1 MAQKNA
7 GLPNETVFVECR
19 ALVFYHQA
27 GQNRWLEVGD
37 QNVYSRVQLLGNR
50 QGGSGTGLYRI
61 FGRLESSGM
70 VSFMTERLA
79 FEARNNLI
87 LVTQF
92 ESFSGQIYEQSIFSQ
107 LFWKKRD

>member
-70 VSFMTERLA
+70 VSFMTDRLS
-79 FEARNNLI
+79 FEARNSLI
-87 LVTQF
+87 LVA
-92 ESFSGQIYEQSIFSQ
+92 FSPKVLQGKLTSQ
-107 LFWKKRD
+107 TFPFLWNWD